1 MQKTLKTMSLRKL
14 AAAALLLAGGA
25 FAMPP
30 AFAQTSPTGTFA
42 FAAVGA
48 TTPLSNFDALTVAAE
63 SDGTR
68 TFQLDLI
75 YQTSSAPI
83 AGITAFMNFLEEDFE
98 IVEISNVLIAAFVM
112 PNPATGLV
120 VADREET
127 LDGVRYAKAYEL
139 NWAAISTLLGV
150 PVANTYVRLLTATI
164 KLKKTAGDT
173 TVNFSGNPGANV
185 VGTELT
191 IQGPPLASVSIT
203 PRTMQEIEPFKVTT
217 VTCGLSRPA
226 LADTACTLGVGDG
239 STADPV
245 DDYRVEPALANATI
259 TIPKDMESADSVFTF
274 TPNIAGDGGTID
286 VELSN
291 AVAGGEQVVRDGR
304 PATFIIFAPGLIP
317 GPLNGPVGEV
327 LGNRGGTLQLR
338 AEPRS
343 DVIIDLTVTEGA
355 DEIDVNPKTP
365 LTFTTANWSQP
376 QNFFVRGVDDRYDDG
391 DQPFKIVFAV
401 NEGMTRDDNYHDIS
415 AEVTGVN
422 IDNDVAALT
431 VSSSPTVVS
440 EQGGAN
446 SVAVTVGLTGGIL
459 VEADTTVT
467 LAEATGTFFP
477 AGTATAPGDY
487 AAITFPTFTIPA
499 DGNSVTETVTIT
511 PVDDGAGDNNET
523 IALTAT
529 LDPYP
534 VVPLT
539 LALREYHLQVD
550 KDTLVDLTEAGSTD
564 TFSVVLSSPPEKGTG
579 DVVVNVTVDD
589 PSEASASPALLTFTP
604 TNFNMPQVVT
614 VTGENDNLDD
624 GDKDIKVTVSINSG
638 MTGDRHYHGLSHE
651 LDGKTIDDDEA
662 MISVS
667 VSPDFLT
674 EDTSGA
680 QAVTFTAE
688 LAGDIRLEGNMDVVL
703 AIDTGKSTAM
713 GGGDDYNDFTPP
725 AITINSGQKT
735 GTATAMITTVVAD
748 PDPDIAEEEIVF
760 TAALSSY
767 TIADLSLAIRE
778 FALKPVHAE
787 PTLTVGEDGST
798 RSFTLQLPT
807 QPTGDVVVNITSSD
821 TGEATVSPGELKFD
835 RGNWDEAK
843 TVVVSGANDNFD
855 DGAKDFTVNIAVDM
869 DKTMDANY
877 HGRTATV
884 MGETEDDD
892 TATIVLRASPNVL
905 STGITGA
912 QTVTLTAEV
921 TSVARFEEDVS
932 VIPGTAT
939 GTVTSTDAT
948 FSTPGNIMIP
958 AAAAS
963 GSVDFD
969 VTVLSGAMAG
979 RTIVIP
985 GSLTRAGLPDI
996 AVTSATITLR
1006 DHGYNIS
1013 APIGQPTE
1021 AGGTA
1026 TFNVSL
1032 ISQPATGT
1040 SVVIDVESSDTT
1052 EGAVDTSDAKLT
1064 FNDSNWNQVQT
1075 VVVAGQPDTVDDGD
1089 VRYDITFTPDMT
1101 GTTDSNYDN
1110 IPTETR
1116 SLTTT
1121 DDDTVTIAVAASP
1134 TDLVE
1139 NGTAQT
1145 VTLTAT
1151 LTGGTL
1157 EKAEMI
1163 TLRDGGGTATSGSD
1177 YDALTLPIMLSI
1189 PMGATSGTVD
1199 VPITPTDDAPKR
1211 DNAETIIFAPAL
1223 APYEID
1229 PVALTIREYQLY
1241 ASELSGAAT
1250 EPGGEAT
1257 FTVVLPNRPTGNVVV
1272 NLTNDAPD
1280 EVNLSANTLTFTTGD
1295 WDQPQTVTVTGVND
1309 MFDDGDRPYTITLAV
1324 DDNATAD
1331 DRYDGKTA
1339 TVSGENA
1346 DDDDAMIA
1354 ITANPEF
1361 LVEAGGAQAVTFT
1374 ATLSGD
1380 VRLENEAV
1388 ITLSVSADGT
1398 ASDTDDFTVFTPG
1411 AITLPAN
1418 TQSASAAPVMITP
1431 TADAIPDNNE
1441 TILINAAFSGAPF
1454 ARITIPDLE
1463 LQIREYELVAGM
1475 LSADTTE
1482 ARGTATFGLSLK
1494 SPPGGN
1500 VVVDVA
1506 SSAADEA
1513 AVAPAKITFTAAN
1526 WDTPQIITATGVDDN
1541 LDDGDQEFTINLT
1554 VNNAET
1560 DDDNYDGLTASVEGS
1575 NTDDDT
1581 ATLTL
1586 AASPAAIAETGGAQ
1600 PVVITA
1606 TLGGDVRFAEEMTV
1620 SLAKNNAGTA
1630 TEGMDYDA
1638 FTLPTG
1644 ITIPANAASA
1654 SVTFAITPVDEDPP
1668 VEDDGETILITP
1680 TLEGFTLAD
1689 ITITI
1694 RELGLVVGA
1703 LTGDAGEN
1711 GDTATFTVALAAAPA
1726 SGRVVVDVT
1735 SENTD
1740 EATVSP
1746 TSLTFTTSDWNQ
1758 PQTVTV
1764 TGVDDNLDDGD
1775 QDYTIT
1781 VAVNDSTDDANYH
1794 GISEEVAG
1802 SNADD
1807 DTASIV
1813 LSAAPSLLLESGGE
1827 QMVTITAS
1835 LQGGILLEEDAT
1847 ITLAHKTSGP
1857 GAGTATG
1864 GGGDYQDFTLPA
1876 PITITAGQ
1884 ASGESA
1890 AFAITVVDDVD
1901 DDEGETIVFSA
1912 TSTPVYTI
1920 ADLAIEIRSVGLLTT
1935 ALQGAATEAGGTA
1948 TFTLRLV
1955 APPSSGNVVVDV
1967 TSSVPQ
1973 QASVQPA
1980 ELTFTA
1986 ANYAMPQLVV
1996 ISGVDDNLDD
2006 GDQPYTINLAVDDAE
2021 TTDTN
2026 YHGITED
2033 ITGGMVADNDDA
2045 MISLS
2050 ALPEFLTESGGA
2062 QSVVLT
2068 AQLAGAVRL
2077 PADAVIT
2084 LGMGTG
2090 TATGGGTDYAD
2101 FTLPT
2106 SITIPVGMASAS
2118 VTFTVSPV
2126 ADNDSDDN
2134 ETIVITGALTDYTIA
2149 DLAIPIR
2156 EFGIAVGALSGA
2168 TGENGDTAT
2177 FTIALTAA
2185 PTSNVVLAVA
2195 PAAAADRAEVRV
2207 TSGANLTFTTSNWNR
2222 PQTVTLA
2229 GVDDPIV
2236 DGRKRF
2242 TINIVAVSAD
2252 ANYNNLTATATGMNA
2267 DDDTAPTSL
2276 TLRASPSSISE
2287 TGGEVVVV
2295 VTATFDTRVV
2305 LLTPTTVTLSVT
2317 TTGDGVAAS
2326 ADYTSAPAIAGA
2338 TITIPAETSGG
2349 ATTFRITPNDDGV
2362 VDPNEKIVI
2371 GGRASGGA
2379 TIAAGNVTAAEI
2391 TITEKDITEV
2401 AKMVN
2406 STVMPVVSQQAIA
2419 GVMAN
2424 IEVRAA
2430 SPRDT
2435 APQLVLAGNA
2445 SVQGALLNYLK
2456 AAAKQHEKGEEFR
2469 YDWKRALADSSFVM
2483 SLDGDAGS
2491 RPGGNRG
2498 AFWASGERNQLD
2510 GDSNNV
2516 EWEGESFSIHAGS
2529 DVRVGKLLI
2538 GAMLSHNE
2546 TEVDYEDSNAG
2557 STNRGSYTQ
2566 QTANLRPY
2574 FSWSNGGTDIWGGFG
2589 GGAGTIEFSDTAAGE
2604 TEARE
2609 ATADLTEA
2617 SAAFGI
2623 KQRLVEGFSLQA
2635 DAAVV
2640 ATTIDEKTDDDGNV
2654 VIAKQEVESGRARL
2668 LLENRRTYQRAN
2680 GVIAPSAQIGLRY
2693 DVTEDDRSGPDLS
2706 GAEQGSAGAEAV
2718 VGVDFVNS
2726 ASGVTLS
2733 GKARIYDGDD
2743 YGEWGVSG
2751 SIQVH
2756 PSGGRGLS
2764 LNLQPLYGEAQS
2776 SVQKVWNRGF
2786 GEPDPVKK
2794 TGAEN
2799 YAASMRGEL
2808 AYGFA
2813 APGGRGTLTPYTES
2827 HFGGRKASQ
2836 SRKLRLGLRWQPH
2849 ARFDADAHGEY
2860 RAAAD
2865 HYRIDLR
2872 WEKTKRL
2879 NLTLR
2884 GERKQTD
2891 AGASHALVLKGNLDF

>member
-1 MQKTLKTMSLRKL
+1 
-14 AAAALLLAGGA
+14 
-25 FAMPP
+25 
-30 AFAQTSPTGTFA
+30 
-42 FAAVGA
+42 
-48 TTPLSNFDALTVAAE
+48 
-63 SDGTR
+63 
-68 TFQLDLI
+68 
-75 YQTSSAPI
+75 
-83 AGITAFMNFLEEDFE
+83 
-98 IVEISNVLIAAFVM
+98 
-112 PNPATGLV
+112 
-120 VADREET
+120 
-127 LDGVRYAKAYEL
+127 
-139 NWAAISTLLGV
+139 
-150 PVANTYVRLLTATI
+150 
-164 KLKKTAGDT
+164 
-173 TVNFSGNPGANV
+173 
-185 VGTELT
+185 
-191 IQGPPLASVSIT
+191 
-203 PRTMQEIEPFKVTT
+203 
-217 VTCGLSRPA
+217 
-226 LADTACTLGVGDG
+226 
-239 STADPV
+239 
-245 DDYRVEPALANATI
+245 
-259 TIPKDMESADSVFTF
+259 
-274 TPNIAGDGGTID
+274 
-286 VELSN
+286 
-291 AVAGGEQVVRDGR
+291 
-304 PATFIIFAPGLIP
+304 
-317 GPLNGPVGEV
+317 
-327 LGNRGGTLQLR
+327 
-338 AEPRS
+338 
-343 DVIIDLTVTEGA
+343 
-355 DEIDVNPKTP
+355 
-365 LTFTTANWSQP
+365 
-376 QNFFVRGVDDRYDDG
+376 DDRYDDG
-391 DQPFKIVFAV
+391 DQPFKVLFAV
-401 NEGMTRDDNYHDIS
+401 NESMTTDTNYHGIS
-415 AEVTGVN
+415 AEFTGVN
-422 IDNDVAALT
+422 IDNEVAALT

-511 PVDDGAGDNNET
+511 PVDDGEADNNET

-624 GDKDIKVTVSINSG
+624 GDKDIKVTVSINSA
-638 MTGDRHYHGLSHE
+638 MTGDMHYHGLSHE

-667 VSPDFLT
+667 VSPEFLT
-674 EDTSGA
+674 EDASGA

-703 AIDTGKSTAM
+703 AIDAGKSTAM

-821 TGEATVSPGELKFD
+821 TDEATVSPGELKFD
-835 RGNWDEAK
+835 GGNWNEAK
-843 TVVVSGANDNFD
+843 TIVVSGANDNFD
-855 DGAKDFTVNIAVDM
+855 DGAKDFTINIAVDM

-939 GTVTSTDAT
+939 GTVMSSDAT

-1229 PVALTIREYQLY
+1229 PVALTIREYELY
-1241 ASELSGAAT
+1241 ASDLSGAAT
-1250 EPGGEAT
+1250 EANDGADAT

-1272 NLTNDAPD
+1272 NLTNSDAT
-1280 EVNLSANTLTFTTGD
+1280 EVSVTPTTLTFNTTN
-1295 WDQPQTVTVTGVND
+1295 WDRPQTVMVNGMD
-1309 MFDDGDRPYTITLAV
+1309 DDFDDGDRPYTITLAV
-1324 DDNATAD
+1324 DDNATDD

-1398 ASDTDDFTVFTPG
+1398 ASDTTDFTAFTPG

-1454 ARITIPDLE
+1454 ADITIPDLE

-1494 SPPGGN
+1494 SQPAGN

-1513 AVAPAKITFTAAN
+1513 AVAPAKITFTTDN

-1560 DDDNYDGLTASVEGS
+1560 DDDNYDGLTASVDGS

-1581 ATLTL
+1581 AMLTL

-1620 SLAKNNAGTA
+1620 SLANKTSGAGAGTA
-1630 TEGMDYDA
+1630 TEGTDYDA
-1638 FTLPTG
+1638 FTPPD

-1654 SVTFAITPVDEDPP
+1654 SVTFAITPMDEDPP
-1668 VEDDGETILITP
+1668 VEDDGETIVITP

-1703 LTGDAGEN
+1703 LTGDATEANDGA
-1711 GDTATFTVALAAAPA
+1711 DATFTVALAAAPA
-1726 SGRVVVDVT
+1726 SGMVVVDVT

-1740 EATVSP
+1740 EASVSP

-1764 TGVDDNLDDGD
+1764 AGVDDNLDDGD

-1794 GISEEVAG
+1794 GISEEVTG
-1802 SNADD
+1802 MNADD

-1847 ITLAHKTSGP
+1847 ITLAHKTSGA

-1864 GGGDYQDFTLPA
+1864 GGDDYQDFTLPA

-1920 ADLAIEIRSVGLLTT
+1920 ADLAVEIRSVGLLTT

-1955 APPSSGNVVVDV
+1955 
-1967 TSSVPQ
+1967 
-1973 QASVQPA
+1973 
-1980 ELTFTA
+1980 
-1986 ANYAMPQLVV
+1986 
-1996 ISGVDDNLDD
+1996 
-2006 GDQPYTINLAVDDAE
+2006 
-2021 TTDTN
+2021 
-2026 YHGITED
+2026 
-2033 ITGGMVADNDDA
+2033 
-2045 MISLS
+2045 
-2050 ALPEFLTESGGA
+2050 
-2062 QSVVLT
+2062 
-2068 AQLAGAVRL
+2068 
-2077 PADAVIT
+2077 
-2084 LGMGTG
+2084 
-2090 TATGGGTDYAD
+2090 
-2101 FTLPT
+2101 
-2106 SITIPVGMASAS
+2106 
-2118 VTFTVSPV
+2118 
-2126 ADNDSDDN
+2126 
-2134 ETIVITGALTDYTIA
+2134 
-2149 DLAIPIR
+2149 
-2156 EFGIAVGALSGA
+2156 
-2168 TGENGDTAT
+2168 
-2177 FTIALTAA
+2177 
-2185 PTSNVVLAVA
+2185 
-2195 PAAAADRAEVRV
+2195 
-2207 TSGANLTFTTSNWNR
+2207 
-2222 PQTVTLA
+2222 
-2229 GVDDPIV
+2229 
-2236 DGRKRF
+2236 
-2242 TINIVAVSAD
+2242 
-2252 ANYNNLTATATGMNA
+2252 
-2267 DDDTAPTSL
+2267 
-2276 TLRASPSSISE
+2276 
-2287 TGGEVVVV
+2287 
-2295 VTATFDTRVV
+2295 
-2305 LLTPTTVTLSVT
+2305 
-2317 TTGDGVAAS
+2317 
-2326 ADYTSAPAIAGA
+2326 
-2338 TITIPAETSGG
+2338 
-2349 ATTFRITPNDDGV
+2349 
-2362 VDPNEKIVI
+2362 
-2371 GGRASGGA
+2371 
-2379 TIAAGNVTAAEI
+2379 
-2391 TITEKDITEV
+2391 
-2401 AKMVN
+2401 
-2406 STVMPVVSQQAIA
+2406 
-2419 GVMAN
+2419 
-2424 IEVRAA
+2424 
-2430 SPRDT
+2430 
-2435 APQLVLAGNA
+2435 
-2445 SVQGALLNYLK
+2445 
-2456 AAAKQHEKGEEFR
+2456 
-2469 YDWKRALADSSFVM
+2469 
-2483 SLDGDAGS
+2483 
-2491 RPGGNRG
+2491 
-2498 AFWASGERNQLD
+2498 
-2510 GDSNNV
+2510 
-2516 EWEGESFSIHAGS
+2516 
-2529 DVRVGKLLI
+2529 
-2538 GAMLSHNE
+2538 
-2546 TEVDYEDSNAG
+2546 
-2557 STNRGSYTQ
+2557 
-2566 QTANLRPY
+2566 
-2574 FSWSNGGTDIWGGFG
+2574 
-2589 GGAGTIEFSDTAAGE
+2589 
-2604 TEARE
+2604 
-2609 ATADLTEA
+2609 
-2617 SAAFGI
+2617 
-2623 KQRLVEGFSLQA
+2623 
-2635 DAAVV
+2635 
-2640 ATTIDEKTDDDGNV
+2640 
-2654 VIAKQEVESGRARL
+2654 
-2668 LLENRRTYQRAN
+2668 
-2680 GVIAPSAQIGLRY
+2680 
-2693 DVTEDDRSGPDLS
+2693 
-2706 GAEQGSAGAEAV
+2706 
-2718 VGVDFVNS
+2718 
-2726 ASGVTLS
+2726 
-2733 GKARIYDGDD
+2733 
-2743 YGEWGVSG
+2743 
-2751 SIQVH
+2751 
-2756 PSGGRGLS
+2756 
-2764 LNLQPLYGEAQS
+2764 
-2776 SVQKVWNRGF
+2776 
-2786 GEPDPVKK
+2786 
-2794 TGAEN
+2794 
-2799 YAASMRGEL
+2799 
-2808 AYGFA
+2808 
-2813 APGGRGTLTPYTES
+2813 
-2827 HFGGRKASQ
+2827 
-2836 SRKLRLGLRWQPH
+2836 
-2849 ARFDADAHGEY
+2849 
-2860 RAAAD
+2860 
-2865 HYRIDLR
+2865 
-2872 WEKTKRL
+2872 
-2879 NLTLR
+2879 
-2884 GERKQTD
+2884 
-2891 AGASHALVLKGNLDF
+2891 

>member
-1 MQKTLKTMSLRKL
+1 MQ
-14 AAAALLLAGGA
+14 
-25 FAMPP
+25 
-30 AFAQTSPTGTFA
+30 
-42 FAAVGA
+42 
-48 TTPLSNFDALTVAAE
+48 
-63 SDGTR
+63 
-68 TFQLDLI
+68 DL
-75 YQTSSAPI
+75 
-83 AGITAFMNFLEEDFE
+83 
-98 IVEISNVLIAAFVM
+98 VL
-112 PNPATGLV
+112 
-120 VADREET
+120 
-127 LDGVRYAKAYEL
+127 
-139 NWAAISTLLGV
+139 
-150 PVANTYVRLLTATI
+150 
-164 KLKKTAGDT
+164 
-173 TVNFSGNPGANV
+173 
-185 VGTELT
+185 
-191 IQGPPLASVSIT
+191 QGPPLASVGIT

-226 LADTACTLGVGDG
+226 LEDTACTLGVGDG
-239 STADPV
+239 STADPD

-291 AVAGGEQVVRDGR
+291 AVAGGEQVIRDDR

-355 DEIDVNPKTP
+355 DEVDVNPKTP

-376 QNFFVRGVDDRYDDG
+376 QNFFVRGEDDRYDDG

-401 NEGMTRDDNYHDIS
+401 NEGMTRDTNYHGIS

-446 SVAVTVGLTGGIL
+446 SVAVTVGLTGGVL

-674 EDTSGA
+674 EDASGA

-835 RGNWDEAK
+835 GGNWNEAK
-843 TVVVSGANDNFD
+843 TIVVSGANDNFD
-855 DGAKDFTVNIAVDM
+855 DGAKDFTINIAVDM

-939 GTVTSTDAT
+939 GTVMSSDAT

-969 VTVLSGAMAG
+969 VTVLSGATAG
-979 RTIVIP
+979 STIGIP

-1223 APYEID
+1223 APYTIA
-1229 PVALTIREYQLY
+1229 PVTLTIREYELY
-1241 ASELSGAAT
+1241 ASDLSGAAT

-1257 FTVVLPNRPTGNVVV
+1257 FTVVLPNLPTGNVVV

-1295 WDQPQTVTVTGVND
+1295 WDQPQTVTVNGVND

-1346 DDDDAMIA
+1346 DDDDAMIT

-1398 ASDTDDFTVFTPG
+1398 ASDTTDFTAFTPG

-1431 TADAIPDNNE
+1431 TVDAIPDNNE

-1454 ARITIPDLE
+1454 ADIAIPDLE

-1494 SPPGGN
+1494 SQPGGN

-1526 WDTPQIITATGVDDN
+1526 WDTPQIITATGVDDT
-1541 LDDGDQEFTINLT
+1541 LDDGDQDFTINLT

-1560 DDDNYDGLTASVEGS
+1560 DDDNYDGLTASVDGS

-1630 TEGMDYDA
+1630 DEGTDYETL
-1638 FTLPTG
+1638 TLPTG
-1644 ITIPANAASA
+1644 IAIPANAASA

-1668 VEDDGETILITP
+1668 VEDDGETIVITP

-1703 LTGDAGEN
+1703 LSGAATEANDGAD
-1711 GDTATFTVALAAAPA
+1711 ATFTVALAAAPA

-1740 EATVSP
+1740 EASVSP

-1794 GISEEVAG
+1794 GISEEVTG

-1864 GGGDYQDFTLPA
+1864 GGDDYQDFTLPA

-1920 ADLAIEIRSVGLLTT
+1920 ADLAVEIRSVGLLTT

-2006 GDQPYTINLAVDDAE
+2006 GDQPYTINLAVDAAE

-2033 ITGGMVADNDDA
+2033 ITGGMVADNDEA

-2062 QSVVLT
+2062 QMVVVT

-2106 SITIPVGMASAS
+2106 SITIPARMASAS
-2118 VTFTVSPV
+2118 VTFTVTPV
-2126 ADNDSDDN
+2126 ADGNSDDN
-2134 ETIVITGALTDYTIA
+2134 ETIVITGTLTDYTIA

-2287 TGGEVVVV
+2287 TGGEVLVV

-2317 TTGDGVAAS
+2317 TSGDGVAAS

-2456 AAAKQHEKGEEFR
+2456 AAATQHEKGEEFR

-2794 TGAEN
+2794 TNAEN

>member
-1 MQKTLKTMSLRKL
+1 
-14 AAAALLLAGGA
+14 
-25 FAMPP
+25 
-30 AFAQTSPTGTFA
+30 
-42 FAAVGA
+42 
-48 TTPLSNFDALTVAAE
+48 
-63 SDGTR
+63 
-68 TFQLDLI
+68 
-75 YQTSSAPI
+75 
-83 AGITAFMNFLEEDFE
+83 LE
-98 IVEISNVLIAAFVM
+98 
-112 PNPATGLV
+112 
-120 VADREET
+120 
-127 LDGVRYAKAYEL
+127 
-139 NWAAISTLLGV
+139 
-150 PVANTYVRLLTATI
+150 
-164 KLKKTAGDT
+164 
-173 TVNFSGNPGANV
+173 
-185 VGTELT
+185 
-191 IQGPPLASVSIT
+191 
-203 PRTMQEIEPFKVTT
+203 
-217 VTCGLSRPA
+217 
-226 LADTACTLGVGDG
+226 DTACTLGVGDG
-239 STADPV
+239 STADPD

-291 AVAGGEQVVRDGR
+291 AVAGGEQVIRDGR

-327 LGNRGGTLQLR
+327 LGNRRAALQLR
-338 AEPRS
+338 AQPTS
-343 DVIIDLTVTEGA
+343 DVVIDLTVTEGA
-355 DEIDVNPKTP
+355 DEIVLNPATM
-365 LTFTTANWSQP
+365 TFTTTGWSRP
-376 QNFFVRGVDDRYDDG
+376 QEFFIRGVDDRYDDG
-391 DQPFKIVFAV
+391 DQPFKVLFAV
-401 NEGMTRDDNYHDIS
+401 NESMTTDTNYHGIS
-415 AEVTGVN
+415 AEFTGVN

-511 PVDDGAGDNNET
+511 PVDDGEADNNET

-624 GDKDIKVTVSINSG
+624 GDKDIKVTVSINSA

-674 EDTSGA
+674 EDASGA

-821 TGEATVSPGELKFD
+821 TDEATVSPGELKFD
-835 RGNWDEAK
+835 GGNWNEAK
-843 TVVVSGANDNFD
+843 TIVVSGANDNFD
-855 DGAKDFTVNIAVDM
+855 DGAKDFTINIAVDM

-939 GTVTSTDAT
+939 GTVMSSDAT

-1229 PVALTIREYQLY
+1229 PVALTIREYELY
-1241 ASELSGAAT
+1241 ASDLSGAAT
-1250 EPGGEAT
+1250 EANDGADAT

-1272 NLTNDAPD
+1272 NLTNSDAT
-1280 EVNLSANTLTFTTGD
+1280 EVSVTPTTLTFNTTN
-1295 WDQPQTVTVTGVND
+1295 WDRPQTVMVNGMD
-1309 MFDDGDRPYTITLAV
+1309 DDFDDGDRPYTITLAV
-1324 DDNATAD
+1324 DDNATDD

-1398 ASDTDDFTVFTPG
+1398 ASDTTDFTAFTPG
-1411 AITLPAN
+1411 AITLLAN
-1418 TQSASAAPVMITP
+1418 TQTASAAPVMITP

-1454 ARITIPDLE
+1454 ADITIPDLE

-1494 SPPGGN
+1494 SQPAGN

-1513 AVAPAKITFTAAN
+1513 AVAPAKITFTTDN
-1526 WDTPQIITATGVDDN
+1526 WDTPQIITATGVDDK

-1560 DDDNYDGLTASVEGS
+1560 DDDNYDGLTASVDGS

-1581 ATLTL
+1581 AMLTL

-1620 SLAKNNAGTA
+1620 SLANKTSGAGAGTA
-1630 TEGMDYDA
+1630 TEGTDYDA
-1638 FTLPTG
+1638 FTPPD

-1654 SVTFAITPVDEDPP
+1654 SVTFAITPMDEDPP
-1668 VEDDGETILITP
+1668 VEDDGETIVITP

-1703 LTGDAGEN
+1703 LSGAATEANDGAD
-1711 GDTATFTVALAAAPA
+1711 ATFTVALAAAPA
-1726 SGRVVVDVT
+1726 SGMVVVDVT

-1740 EATVSP
+1740 EASVSP

-1794 GISEEVAG
+1794 GISEEVTG
-1802 SNADD
+1802 MNADD

-1847 ITLAHKTSGP
+1847 ITLAHKTSGA

-1864 GGGDYQDFTLPA
+1864 GGDDYQDFTLPA

-1920 ADLAIEIRSVGLLTT
+1920 ADLAVEIRSVGLLTT

-1955 APPSSGNVVVDV
+1955 
-1967 TSSVPQ
+1967 
-1973 QASVQPA
+1973 
-1980 ELTFTA
+1980 
-1986 ANYAMPQLVV
+1986 
-1996 ISGVDDNLDD
+1996 
-2006 GDQPYTINLAVDDAE
+2006 
-2021 TTDTN
+2021 
-2026 YHGITED
+2026 
-2033 ITGGMVADNDDA
+2033 
-2045 MISLS
+2045 
-2050 ALPEFLTESGGA
+2050 
-2062 QSVVLT
+2062 
-2068 AQLAGAVRL
+2068 
-2077 PADAVIT
+2077 
-2084 LGMGTG
+2084 
-2090 TATGGGTDYAD
+2090 
-2101 FTLPT
+2101 
-2106 SITIPVGMASAS
+2106 
-2118 VTFTVSPV
+2118 
-2126 ADNDSDDN
+2126 
-2134 ETIVITGALTDYTIA
+2134 
-2149 DLAIPIR
+2149 
-2156 EFGIAVGALSGA
+2156 
-2168 TGENGDTAT
+2168 
-2177 FTIALTAA
+2177 
-2185 PTSNVVLAVA
+2185 
-2195 PAAAADRAEVRV
+2195 
-2207 TSGANLTFTTSNWNR
+2207 
-2222 PQTVTLA
+2222 
-2229 GVDDPIV
+2229 
-2236 DGRKRF
+2236 
-2242 TINIVAVSAD
+2242 
-2252 ANYNNLTATATGMNA
+2252 
-2267 DDDTAPTSL
+2267 
-2276 TLRASPSSISE
+2276 
-2287 TGGEVVVV
+2287 
-2295 VTATFDTRVV
+2295 
-2305 LLTPTTVTLSVT
+2305 
-2317 TTGDGVAAS
+2317 
-2326 ADYTSAPAIAGA
+2326 
-2338 TITIPAETSGG
+2338 
-2349 ATTFRITPNDDGV
+2349 
-2362 VDPNEKIVI
+2362 
-2371 GGRASGGA
+2371 
-2379 TIAAGNVTAAEI
+2379 
-2391 TITEKDITEV
+2391 
-2401 AKMVN
+2401 
-2406 STVMPVVSQQAIA
+2406 
-2419 GVMAN
+2419 
-2424 IEVRAA
+2424 
-2430 SPRDT
+2430 
-2435 APQLVLAGNA
+2435 
-2445 SVQGALLNYLK
+2445 
-2456 AAAKQHEKGEEFR
+2456 
-2469 YDWKRALADSSFVM
+2469 
-2483 SLDGDAGS
+2483 
-2491 RPGGNRG
+2491 
-2498 AFWASGERNQLD
+2498 
-2510 GDSNNV
+2510 
-2516 EWEGESFSIHAGS
+2516 
-2529 DVRVGKLLI
+2529 
-2538 GAMLSHNE
+2538 
-2546 TEVDYEDSNAG
+2546 
-2557 STNRGSYTQ
+2557 
-2566 QTANLRPY
+2566 
-2574 FSWSNGGTDIWGGFG
+2574 
-2589 GGAGTIEFSDTAAGE
+2589 
-2604 TEARE
+2604 
-2609 ATADLTEA
+2609 
-2617 SAAFGI
+2617 
-2623 KQRLVEGFSLQA
+2623 
-2635 DAAVV
+2635 
-2640 ATTIDEKTDDDGNV
+2640 
-2654 VIAKQEVESGRARL
+2654 
-2668 LLENRRTYQRAN
+2668 
-2680 GVIAPSAQIGLRY
+2680 
-2693 DVTEDDRSGPDLS
+2693 
-2706 GAEQGSAGAEAV
+2706 
-2718 VGVDFVNS
+2718 
-2726 ASGVTLS
+2726 
-2733 GKARIYDGDD
+2733 
-2743 YGEWGVSG
+2743 
-2751 SIQVH
+2751 
-2756 PSGGRGLS
+2756 
-2764 LNLQPLYGEAQS
+2764 
-2776 SVQKVWNRGF
+2776 
-2786 GEPDPVKK
+2786 
-2794 TGAEN
+2794 
-2799 YAASMRGEL
+2799 
-2808 AYGFA
+2808 
-2813 APGGRGTLTPYTES
+2813 
-2827 HFGGRKASQ
+2827 
-2836 SRKLRLGLRWQPH
+2836 
-2849 ARFDADAHGEY
+2849 
-2860 RAAAD
+2860 
-2865 HYRIDLR
+2865 
-2872 WEKTKRL
+2872 
-2879 NLTLR
+2879 
-2884 GERKQTD
+2884 
-2891 AGASHALVLKGNLDF
+2891 